1 MFSFILYIQGV
12 PQKGGIRKL
21 CPKSKIFFF
30 HWLLFCLRFT
40 ETVNRGVHRK
50 VPNNKIGKIWCM
62 KPLHSFNN
70 GNSLSELP
78 AIMHGNL
85 TVGRCWQRKYTLLL
99 FCCIWDGYMQG
110 LKTSLITIGIKNL
123 AFV

>member
-1 MFSFILYIQGV
+1 MWQ
-12 PQKGGIRKL
+12 
-21 CPKSKIFFF
+21 
-30 HWLLFCLRFT
+30 T
-40 ETVNRGVHRK
+40 
-50 VPNNKIGKIWCM
+50 NKIGKIWCM
-62 KPLHSFNN
+62 EPLHSFNN

-123 AFV
+123 ALCLVDTMSVQLNPGLNTEQREGKM